1 MDRQPGSVIV
11 NVKPPAAHVASV
23 NQAFQDWQ
31 PVASQIISDVQTET
45 PEAVSTPT
53 TRQQPVSTPTTVKQT
68 LAELLQEVD
77 AVMEAKPALSQGQE
91 IILKALRKSTHAQDL
106 ESIESMTGLNS
117 LYILLSCR
125 EMAELGFVEIVST
138 LTVRKFRASEVC

>member
-1 MDRQPGSVIV
+1 MRTQAQFDRQPGSVIV

-53 TRQQPVSTPTTVKQT
+53 TRQQPVSTPTTARQN
-68 LAELLQEVD
+68 LQSLLSEVNAIMQITPRVNTEKIRGFHYGDAVVSPKTNPDSPLMAYWERERQRKSD
-77 AVMEAKPALSQGQE
+77 AVMAYQ
-91 IILKALRKSTHAQDL
+91 RK
-106 ESIESMTGLNS
+106 
-117 LYILLSCR
+117 
-125 EMAELGFVEIVST
+125 
-138 LTVRKFRASEVC
+138 RAVC

>member
-1 MDRQPGSVIV
+1 MRTQAQFDRQPGSVIV

-53 TRQQPVSTPTTVKQT
+53 TARQNLQSLLSEVNAIMQITPRVNTEKIRGFHYGDAVVSPKTNPDSPLMAYWERERQRKS
-68 LAELLQEVD
+68 D
-77 AVMEAKPALSQGQE
+77 AVMAYQ
-91 IILKALRKSTHAQDL
+91 RK
-106 ESIESMTGLNS
+106 
-117 LYILLSCR
+117 
-125 EMAELGFVEIVST
+125 
-138 LTVRKFRASEVC
+138 RAVC